1 MARACKIIGGAL
13 VVVGLAIAL
22 TFVVVIARDEAYS
35 RAALAA
41 AHHPGNVMYE
51 AELKGVQA
59 RRAFELVGMIAGVLL
74 SLNGATL
81 AGLGLVAGRV
91 HRAES

>member
-13 VVVGLAIAL
+13 AVVGLAIAL
-22 TFVVVIARDEAYS
+22 TFVVAIARDEAYG

-41 AHHPGNVMYE
+41 VHHPGNVMYE
-51 AELKGVQA
+51 AEFKEAQV
-59 RRAFELVGMIAGVLL
+59 RRAFELASVIAGVLL

-81 AGLGLVAGRV
+81 VGLGLVTDRMR
-91 HRAES
+91 RAET

>member
-13 VVVGLAIAL
+13 AAVGLAVAL
-22 TFVVVIARDEAYS
+22 TFVVVIARDEAYG

-51 AELKGVQA
+51 AEFKEAQV
-59 RRAFELVGMIAGVLL
+59 RRAFELVGVIAGVLL

-81 AGLGLVAGRV
+81 VGLGRVAGRM
-91 HRAES
+91 HRAAT